1 MNRKDQLVIVL
12 TRSYAT
18 GVGVVRAL
26 GTAGYTVDMIASA
39 RKAGMS
45 KFASKS
51 KYINY
56 YEEVVS
62 AKFHVTGE
70 TDRELLDAL
79 LKYKGRYEQ
88 KPVLFPTDDYTASII
103 DGNRSLLG
111 EIFLMP
117 GICNG
122 EEGSLVSSMDKTFQ
136 SGLARKSGI
145 LTPKEWIISLNVNEI
160 EVPQDIVYPCF
171 VKPVESVNGYKREM
185 AVCRGKREL
194 RTHLLKL
201 KRRNRMRDILIQ
213 EYLKIEREIDLSG
226 VCIDQNII
234 IPAIIRKTRVA
245 KYEKG
250 VTLSGML
257 YPFEDM
263 EPYCAQI
270 VDMMRRFHYIGMF
283 DMEFFVANGEIY
295 FNEVNFR
302 SGGPHYS
309 YFVSGA
315 NLPAIFVDEIT
326 GHSHLQADEAVDRFG
341 LNFIYEKVAWEDYL
355 KGYMS
360 KSILKRRISDADF
373 RLLYSKDDPAP
384 YKFFIKDAKRQEFE
398 KNLSKHREKIKN
410 SKIVVWFQK
419 IKKSKLIVSIKNKI
433 LLAKAKLLR
442 YPQLKKKNRRSKF
455 NNRPRVLVAGRNY
468 STNISIARSVG
479 EAGYSVEVMRVY
491 QTMPGKREWLRRMK
505 PDRYS
510 KYVKAYYVAVTDRSD
525 LNLKR
530 EFIRVAD
537 KKHKMLI
544 IPADDLVASVVDKY
558 YDDLKK
564 YYILPN
570 VADKQGE
577 INYWMKKGVQK
588 ELFRKTG
595 LPILNSCVITADH
608 GRFEIPDSV
617 KYPCFIKP
625 EISRYAAKSRMHKC
639 DTREELEGW
648 LTVFSEKNETA
659 MLVEDYV
666 EIDKEYSILGVSTR
680 NGVIAP
686 AAFVAVRGG
695 QKEHRGVALTGKILD
710 LQEIQP
716 IADQIVKVIENLEF
730 EGLFDIDLI
739 EAKNGDLYVIEMN
752 LRLGA
757 SGYAFT
763 KCGVNLPG
771 IFADYMIYHKPVD
784 HGMKIHSSGETFVS
798 EKVLLDEYAGGRIN
812 KGEIKQI
819 MRMADIFFIKSKED
833 AAVWRYFRKYL
844 FLASFLR
851 KEKKDV
857 IGVADMPLEERLQ
870 RVNTRAVASVMKK
883 AFWNEEKALAEMK
896 SAKDKFGVSFVSYD
910 YRNLWSV
917 PSDGL
922 AEYLIEQ
929 EKLRQLRERFV
940 ASVMVKT
947 GWKYEKAARNMKR
960 AKQRLGVTYLTYDT
974 VNLWRIPEADQKKY
988 LRRMQQTGCT
998 EAEYFRYKF
1007 DTIPAK
1013 TRNSIFLNST
1023 SNELCNRY
1031 NVDEKL
1037 DMILEDREKLYTFFR
1052 ICLKRPWCVNTKV
1065 SSEQFVEY
1073 FENCSRLVY
1082 KPFDHTEADEIAV
1095 FEVSAYNALAVYRA
1109 LSAMA
1114 PGIVEE
1120 CLKQHSELEKLAPRS
1135 MTKLII
1141 VTVSSNTV
1149 PVTVDGKTV
1158 EIAYA
1163 VLRVGSE
1170 EVQNQFYDGALMAA
1184 VNLETGC
1191 LETSASDI
1199 NCKKYTSHPVS
1210 KTRFKGFEIPM
1221 FEEAKNMIEQ
1231 VIAAKRLEGYLEWEL
1246 VITER
1251 GPRLVT
1257 VNNRPAAVLLS
1268 APYAVEGRGKKSL
1281 MKKYLWNEYGEVV
1294 NG

>member
-45 KFASKS
+45 RFASKS
-51 KYINY
+51 RYINN

-62 AKFHVTGE
+62 AKFYAKGE

-79 LKYKGRYEQ
+79 LKYKGRYEH

-103 DGNRSLLG
+103 DSNRSLLG

-117 GICNG
+117 GISNG
-122 EEGSLVSSMDKTFQ
+122 EAGLLVASMDKTFQ
-136 SGLARKSGI
+136 SDLARRSGI
-145 LTPKEWIISLNVNEI
+145 LTPKEWIISLNVNEVEI
-160 EVPQDIVYPCF
+160 PQDMVYPCF
-171 VKPVESVNGYKREM
+171 VKPMESVNGYKREM
-185 AVCRGKREL
+185 AVCRGKKEL
-194 RTHLLKL
+194 YTHLTQL
-201 KRRNRMRDILIQ
+201 KRRNRMRDILVQ

-226 VCIDQNII
+226 ICIDQNII

-270 VDMMRRFHYIGMF
+270 IDMMQQFHYIGMF
-283 DMEFFVANGEIY
+283 DMEFIVANGEIY
-295 FNEVNFR
+295 FNEINFR

-326 GHSHLQADEAVDRFG
+326 SNSHQRTDEVVDRFG

-360 KSILKRRISDADF
+360 RSVLKKRISDADF

-384 YKFFIKDAKRQEFE
+384 YKYFMKEVKRQEFQ
-398 KNLSKHREKIKN
+398 KNLSKRKEKIKN
-410 SKIVVWFQK
+410 SRAVVA
-419 IKKSKLIVSIKNKI
+419 LKNKI
-433 LLAKAKLLR
+433 LQMKAKLLR
-442 YPQLKKKNRRSKF
+442 YPQLKKKNRRSEY

-468 STNISIARSVG
+468 STNISIARSAG
-479 EAGYSVEVMRVY
+479 EAGYSVEIMRVY

-530 EFIRVAD
+530 ELIRIAD

-558 YDDLKK
+558 YDALKK

-570 VADKQGE
+570 IEDKQGE
-577 INYWMKKGVQK
+577 INYLMKKGVQK
-588 ELFRKTG
+588 ELFLKAG
-595 LPILNSCVITADH
+595 LPVLNSCVIAADH
-608 GRFEIPDSV
+608 GTFDIPDSV

-639 DTREELEGW
+639 DTKEELAGW
-648 LTVFSEKNETA
+648 LTVFSEKSETA

-666 EIDKEYSILGVSTR
+666 EINKEYSILGVSTKS
-680 NGVIAP
+680 GVIAP
-686 AAFVAVRGG
+686 AAFVAVQGG

-710 LQEIQP
+710 LREVQP
-716 IADQIVKVIENLEF
+716 IADQIVKMIEDLEF

-739 EAKNGDLYVIEMN
+739 EAKDGTLYVIEMN
-752 LRLGA
+752 MRLGA

-784 HGMKIHSSGETFVS
+784 REISVRSAGETFVS
-798 EKVLLDEYAGGRIN
+798 EKVLLDEYAGDRIN
-812 KGEIKQI
+812 KGELKQI
-819 MRMADIFFIKSKED
+819 MRTADIFFIKDKED
-833 AAVWRYFRKYL
+833 AETWRYFRKYL
-844 FLASFLR
+844 LFASFI
-851 KEKKDV
+851 KKNGQNV
-857 IGVADMPLEERLQ
+857 INVSDMPLEERLQ
-870 RVNTRAVASVMKK
+870 NVNARAVASVMKK
-883 AFWNEEKALAEMK
+883 AFWNEEKALAEMN
-896 SAKDKFGVSFVSYD
+896 AVKDRFGISFVSYD
-910 YRNLWSV
+910 HRNLWSV
-917 PSDGL
+917 PVDGL
-922 AEYLIEQ
+922 AEYLNEQ
-929 EKLRQLRERFV
+929 EKLRQLRARCV
-940 ASVMVKT
+940 ASVMAKA
-947 GWKYEKAARNMKR
+947 GWKYEKASRSMKK
-960 AKQRLGVTYLTYDT
+960 AKQMLGITYLTYNT
-974 VNLWRIPEADQKKY
+974 VNLWKVPEDDQKKY
-988 LRRMQQTGCT
+988 LRCIQETGCT

-1007 DTIPAK
+1007 DTISAK
-1013 TRNSIFLNST
+1013 KRKNIFLNST
-1023 SNELCNRY
+1023 SNELCNKY
-1031 NVDEKL
+1031 NVDENF
-1037 DMILEDREKLYTFFR
+1037 DMILENREKLYTFFR
-1052 ICLKRPWCVNTKV
+1052 TCVKRPWCINTKI
-1065 SSEQFVEY
+1065 SPEQFVEY

-1082 KPFDHTEADEIAV
+1082 KPLDDTGADEIAI
-1095 FEVSAYNALAVYRA
+1095 FDVSAYNALAVYRA
-1109 LSAMA
+1109 VSAMA

-1120 CLKQHSELEKLAPRS
+1120 CLKQHSALEVLAPNS
-1135 MTKLII
+1135 MTKLTI

-1149 PVTVDGKTV
+1149 PVTGEGKRS

-1163 VLRVGSE
+1163 VLRVGIE
-1170 EVQNQFYDGALMAA
+1170 EVRNQFYDGTLMAA

-1199 NCKKYTSHPVS
+1199 NCNKYVSHPVS
-1210 KTRFKGFEIPM
+1210 KIIFKGFEVPM
-1221 FEEAKNMIEQ
+1221 FEEAKYMIEQ
-1231 VIAAKRLEGYLEWEL
+1231 VIATKRLEGYLAWEL

-1251 GPRLVT
+1251 GPRLVD
-1257 VNNRPAAVLLS
+1257 VSDRPAAVLLS
-1268 APYAVEGRGKKSL
+1268 APYAVEGQGKKSL
-1281 MKKYLWNEYGEVV
+1281 MEKYLWNEYEEVA